1 MAYKTRSPDLFQQ
14 SLRVICITASISIQA
29 SLAQDQEWPSYGGDL
44 ANTRYSPLDI
54 VNRDNFNDLE
64 LAWEFDTSNFGP
76 EPEYRF
82 QSTPLM
88 VAAGVGVKSP
98 GEDAGTPSEV
108 YEAVKVALALGGNVN
123 AVNDR
128 GETALHGAAYKYAD
142 AVVPL
147 LIENGAKIEI
157 WNQKNR
163 QGWTPLRIAAGIH
176 RTMNL
181 RKSPE
186 VAAEL
191 RKAMMAAGV
200 STHIDPETN
209 ISGGTR

>member
-1 MAYKTRSPDLFQQ
+1 MIQELGIETDGYGTISPDIWRRILLDYD
-14 SLRVICITASISIQA
+14 SL
-29 SLAQDQEWPSYGGDL
+29 
-44 ANTRYSPLDI
+44 
-54 VNRDNFNDLE
+54 
-64 LAWEFDTSNFGP
+64 
-76 EPEYRF
+76 
-82 QSTPLM
+82 
-88 VAAGVGVKSP
+88 
-98 GEDAGTPSEV
+98 
-108 YEAVKVALALGGNVN
+108 
-123 AVNDR
+123 
-128 GETALHGAAYKYAD
+128 GAAYKYAD